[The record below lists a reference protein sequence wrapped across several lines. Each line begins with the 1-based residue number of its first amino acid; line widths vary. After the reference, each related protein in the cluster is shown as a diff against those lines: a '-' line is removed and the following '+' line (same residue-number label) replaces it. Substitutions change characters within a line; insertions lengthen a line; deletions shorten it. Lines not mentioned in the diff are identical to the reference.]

1 MVAPAAAVIEVGPA
15 YAPVLA
21 RLHAEAFPDDP
32 WGEESFTTL
41 LAQPGVVALLDE
53 RGGFLV
59 LRQVLDEAEILTLGA
74 VTKRAGIATG
84 LLDAAIERV
93 RRGGIATLHLEVA
106 APNLAARALY
116 EKAGF
121 TQTGLRPR
129 YYADGSDALTLAF
142 HFGEKKA
149 AAF

>member
-1 MVAPAAAVIEVGPA
+1 MIEAGPA

-21 RLHAEAFPDDP
+21 LLHAEAFPHEP
-32 WGEESFTTL
+32 WSETSFSTL

-59 LRQVLDEAEILTLGA
+59 LRLVLDEAEILTLG
-74 VTKRAGIATG
+74 VTRRREGIATG
-84 LLDAAIERV
+84 LLNAALELLR
-93 RRGGIATLHLEVA
+93 RRGIVMLHLEVA
-106 APNLAARALY
+106 ASNLAARALY

-121 TQTGLRPR
+121 TEAGLRRR
-129 YYADGSDALTLAF
+129 YYADGSDALMLVLRI
-142 HFGEKKA
+142 GEKKE

>member
-1 MVAPAAAVIEVGPA
+1 VIEAGPA

-21 RLHAEAFPDDP
+21 LLHAEAFPHEP
-32 WGEESFTTL
+32 WSEESFSTL

-59 LRQVLDEAEILTLGA
+59 LRLVLDEAEILTLG
-74 VTKRAGIATG
+74 VTLKRQGIATA
-84 LLDAAIERV
+84 LLAAGIELAQRQ
-93 RRGGIATLHLEVA
+93 GITMLHLEVG
-106 APNLAARALY
+106 APNLAARGLY

-121 TQTGLRPR
+121 TQAGLRRR
-129 YYADGSDALTLAF
+129 YYADGSDALTLVRRF
-142 HFGEKKA
+142 EEKKE